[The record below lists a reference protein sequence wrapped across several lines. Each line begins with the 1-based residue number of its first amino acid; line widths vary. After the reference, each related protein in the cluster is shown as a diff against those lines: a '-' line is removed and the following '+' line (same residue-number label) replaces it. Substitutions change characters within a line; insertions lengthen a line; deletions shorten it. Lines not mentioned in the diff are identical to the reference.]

1 MTTEFQAAIRAD
13 GVVRRFGATVAVD
26 QLSFEVGVGETFG
39 LLGHNGAGKTT
50 TIRLLNG
57 VLGREA
63 GRIEVLGL
71 DPAVDGVGVRARTG
85 VLTETPSLDER
96 LTAIEN
102 LSFFGSLYGLTGRK
116 LADQVG
122 ALLEA
127 FGLADRGADRV
138 GGYSRGMK
146 QRLALARTL
155 VHDPDLLC
163 LDEPT
168 AALDPVA
175 ARDVHGLVDGFRRE
189 QRRTVI
195 LTTHNLV
202 EAQRLCDRVLI
213 MERGRALAVGS
224 PADLARAF
232 AEQRTI
238 DIEVPRDQREAAVR
252 VLDAAGFPEI
262 SEGADGLSLRVDRR
276 DAIPAA
282 IAALVRADVQIYRV
296 AEREPDLE
304 AAYFALHGR
313 TSEAESGS

>member
-1 MTTEFQAAIRAD
+1 MTSTAIGAA
-13 GVVRRFGATVAVD
+13 GLGRRFGGIRAVEG
-26 QLSFEVGVGETFG
+26 LTFEVHAGETFG

-57 VLGREA
+57 VLGRDAGEA
-63 GRIEVLGL
+63 AVLGL
-71 DPAVDGVGVRARTG
+71 DPAVDGVAVRARTG

-96 LTAIEN
+96 LSATEN
-102 LSFFGSLYGLTGRK
+102 LGFFGRLYRLTGPR
-116 LADQVG
+116 LDERVA

-127 FGLADRGADRV
+127 FGLADRAGDRV
-138 GGYSRGMK
+138 GGFSRGMK

-155 VHDPDLLC
+155 LHDPDILF

-175 ARDVHGLVDGFRRE
+175 ARDVHELVEGFRRD
-189 QRRTVI
+189 QRRTVV

-213 MERGRALAVGS
+213 MEHGRALAVGS
-224 PADLARAF
+224 PGELAQAVIASRTVDIEVAEDHRDAAVAAIRAAGLGEASPGPAGLTLRVDQRDTIPAVVGVLARA
-232 AEQRTI
+232 
-238 DIEVPRDQREAAVR
+238 DVP
-252 VLDAAGFPEI
+252 
-262 SEGADGLSLRVDRR
+262 
-276 DAIPAA
+276 
-282 IAALVRADVQIYRV
+282 IYRV

-313 TSEAESGS
+313 SPDGGAAE

>member
-1 MTTEFQAAIRAD
+1 MSAAA
-13 GVVRRFGATVAVD
+13 VRSENLVRHFGETRAVD
-26 QLSFEVGVGETFG
+26 GLSFEVGAGETFG

-63 GRIEVLGL
+63 GEVEVLGI

-96 LTAIEN
+96 LSASEN
-102 LSFFGSLYGLTGRK
+102 LSFFGRLYGVAGQRLD
-116 LADQVG
+116 DQVA
-122 ALLEA
+122 ALLSA
-127 FGLADRGADRV
+127 FGLAERANDRV
-138 GGYSRGMK
+138 GGFSRGMK

-155 VHDPDLLC
+155 LHDPDILF

-175 ARDVHGLVDGFRRE
+175 ARDVHELVEGFRRD

-224 PADLARAF
+224 PAELAQSVVSARHVEIDVPADKRDLAVVALHEGGFR
-232 AEQRTI
+232 EVRT
-238 DIEVPRDQREAAVR
+238 EPH
-252 VLDAAGFPEI
+252 
-262 SEGADGLSLRVDRR
+262 GLTLRVEDREE
-276 DAIPAA
+276 IPV
-282 IAALVRADVQIYRV
+282 LVGLLTRADVPIYRV
-296 AEREPDLE
+296 AESEPDLE
-304 AAYFALHGR
+304 AAYFELHRRSADGG
-313 TSEAESGS
+313 TVE